1 MALFDSR
8 QSQFSVIKSVE
19 EIPDNTIH
27 MIQRTNRSKHL
38 KPSITCMAE
47 CYPEDIFRS
56 NLLKT
61 NRWNEDIGVRSWS
74 HSKLSCY

>member
-1 MALFDSR
+1 MLFQRTLIMALFDSR

-38 KPSITCMAE
+38 KPSITYMAE
-47 CYPEDIFRS
+47 CYPSSGAI
-56 NLLKT
+56 
-61 NRWNEDIGVRSWS
+61 
-74 HSKLSCY
+74 C

>member
-47 CYPEDIFRS
+47 CYPSSGAI
-56 NLLKT
+56 
-61 NRWNEDIGVRSWS
+61 
-74 HSKLSCY
+74 C